1 MKSLHFLIWMTAVVL
16 TFSLTACISSTSS
29 SKGSTEVVEQNLSS
43 KLNYVAIGASD
54 AVGIGASVNTL
65 GYVFQIRDS
74 LEIIADTVEFTNMG
88 VSGHVIE
95 EMINFQM
102 QSTINANPDIVTIW
116 VGGNDFQDHLTS
128 YFFEK
133 SINTVV
139 DFRSDLKVL
148 LGTLK
153 DSLPDA
159 EIFIADLPDMAKL
172 PSVRTFIGE
181 DPTTASYQAA
191 LAIIDSLNT
200 MIREEAFAYQA
211 NFIPLSAEGDLT
223 GDSTNISDD
232 GFHPSDQ
239 GYGIMTDL
247 YFEAILQYI
256 ESSN

>member
-1 MKSLHFLIWMTAVVL
+1 MTAVAL
-16 TFSLTACISSTSS
+16 TLSLTACISSTSS
-29 SKGSTEVVEQNLSS
+29 SKESTEPIEVVEQNLSS

-74 LEIIADTVEFTNMG
+74 LETIVDTVEFTNMG

-102 QSTINANPDIVTIW
+102 QSTIDVDPDIVTIW
-116 VGGNDFQDHLTS
+116 VGGNDFNDYLTR
-128 YFFEK
+128 YFFEN
-133 SINTVV
+133 SIDTVV
-139 DFRSDLKVL
+139 NFRSDLKVL

-172 PSVRTFIGE
+172 PFVRAFIGE
-181 DPTTASYQAA
+181 DPTTASYQVA
-191 LAIIDSLNT
+191 LEILDSLNT

>member
-1 MKSLHFLIWMTAVVL
+1 MTAVVL

-95 EMINFQM
+95 EMINYQM

-191 LAIIDSLNT
+191 LEIIDSLNT
-200 MIREEAFAYQA
+200 MIREEAIAYQA
-211 NFIPLSAEGDLT
+211 NFIPLLAEGDLT
-223 GDSTNISDD
+223 ADPANISDD

-239 GYGIMTDL
+239 GYGILTDL
-247 YFEAILQYI
+247 YLEAILQYI